1 MQHFMQLT
9 YFPLWA
15 KGPGPALA
23 LAHSGLRWRGVFP
36 EDWASLKPQTAWSKL
51 PILQVDNG
59 PSSLTVAHELAIMS
73 YIGRA
78 VPEMGGTTD
87 SDFTS
92 SLQVMCE
99 CEDIYAKLTKFQPTT
114 RQPEKCPPRDLN
126 ALWSASDSAAHNRD
140 QGLQINL
147 ENLNAFARLDG
158 RFSSTGTVTVGDCKL
173 FATLHTLS
181 LIEPDV
187 LIPHARLRT
196 FYDRFSSL
204 DATAAV
210 LENGG
215 NFPGPFQQYFIRG
228 EGQP

>member
-1 MQHFMQLT
+1 MQLT

-87 SDFTS
+87 SDLRHLIPASHVRMRGHIRKAHQIPANNTPARE
-92 SLQVMCE
+92 V
-99 CEDIYAKLTKFQPTT
+99 PTT
-114 RQPEKCPPRDLN
+114 
-126 ALWSASDSAAHNRD
+126 
-140 QGLQINL
+140 
-147 ENLNAFARLDG
+147 
-158 RFSSTGTVTVGDCKL
+158 
-173 FATLHTLS
+173 
-181 LIEPDV
+181 
-187 LIPHARLRT
+187 
-196 FYDRFSSL
+196 
-204 DATAAV
+204 
-210 LENGG
+210 
-215 NFPGPFQQYFIRG
+215 
-228 EGQP
+228 